1 MKREFFATT
10 LAALF
15 VLGVASP
22 AYAGG
27 PRPSARVMVECSPTA
42 TGITVTVDA
51 KTKGGGK
58 PKHVNEAGPVFI
70 LVDQKVGNSFSKVV
84 AIGSRF
90 QTTTLP
96 ATASF
101 NFCTSTGSVLS
112 PDATAIRG
120 RSSLFIP
127 EAGSFFSGRC
137 SPSKPPSC

>member
-1 MKREFFATT
+1 MKREFFATV

-15 VLGVASP
+15 ALGVSSL

-27 PRPSARVMVECSPTA
+27 PRPGARVIIDCNPTA

-58 PKHVNEAGPVFI
+58 PQQIAEAGPVFI
-70 LVDQKVGNSFSKVV
+70 LVDQKVGSGFSKVV
-84 AIGSRF
+84 ALGSTF

-96 ATASF
+96 VTANF

-112 PDATAIRG
+112 ADATAIRG
-120 RSSLFIP
+120 RSSLFI
-127 EAGSFFSGRC
+127 ANVGFASGEC
-137 SPSKPPSC
+137 SPTKPPSC

>member
-1 MKREFFATT
+1 MKREFLATALAVLFA
-10 LAALF
+10 
-15 VLGVASP
+15 LGVSGP
-22 AYAGG
+22 AYAAG
-27 PRPSARVMVECSPTA
+27 PRPMARVIIDCSPTA

-58 PKHVNEAGPVFI
+58 PEHVNQAGPVFI
-70 LVDQKVGNSFSKVV
+70 LVDQKNGNGFTKVV
-84 AIGSRF
+84 ALGSTF

-112 PDATAIRG
+112 ADATAIRG
-120 RSSLFIP
+120 RSSLFI
-127 EAGSFFSGRC
+127 ANVGFVSGRC